1 MLNFAGNM
9 ADQPKSNPEEKI
21 NLHPRNLHRGRYDF
35 PALIKAVPALRSFV
49 AQNEQELTIDF
60 TVPEAVKTLNQA
72 LLKQYYGITSWDI
85 PEGFLCP
92 PIPGRADYIHYIADV
107 LAGANNGVV
116 PTGNTVKVLD
126 VGVGAN
132 CIYPLIGHKAYGWSF
147 VGAETDYIAA
157 ASAKAIVEANNLQDA
172 IDIRKQTSYTRI
184 FEGIIKPGEKFDITM
199 CNPPF
204 HSSSKEVKEKST
216 RKWKNLGQDKGAEL
230 NFGGRNNE
238 LWYEGG
244 EPRFLNRM
252 ITESKQY
259 ARSCKWFSSLIS
271 KKTTLDGC
279 YKSLDYNKAADVK
292 TISMSQGQKTSRI
305 LVWRF

>member
-1 MLNFAGNM
+1 M
-9 ADQPKSNPEEKI
+9 ADKQNAASEEKTI
-21 NLHPRNLHRGRYDF
+21 LHPRNAHRSRYDF
-35 PALIKAVPALRSFV
+35 QALIKALPALRNFV
-49 AQNEQELTIDF
+49 SQNDHDELTIDF
-60 TVPEAVKTLNQA
+60 TDPEAVKTLNQA
-72 LLKQYYGITSWDI
+72 LLKKQYGINIWDI

-107 LAGANNGVV
+107 LAEVNKGEV
-116 PTGNTVKVLD
+116 PTGSSIKVLD
-126 VGVGAN
+126 IGVGAN
-132 CIYPLIGHKAYGWSF
+132 CIYPLIGHKTYGWNF
-147 VGAETDYIAA
+147 VGSEADYIAL
-157 ASAKAIVEANNLQDA
+157 ASAKKIVEDNGLTGV
-172 IDIRKQTSYTRI
+172 IDIRKQTTYANI
-184 FEGIIKPGEKFDITM
+184 FDGVIKPGEKFDITM

-244 EPRFLNRM
+244 EPRFLNKM

-259 ARSCKWFSSLIS
+259 AKSCKWFSSLIS

-279 YKSLDYNKAADVK
+279 YKSLDYYKAADVK

-305 LVWRF
+305 LAWRF

>member
-1 MLNFAGNM
+1 M
-9 ADQPKSNPEEKI
+9 ADKQNAASEEKTI
-21 NLHPRNLHRGRYDF
+21 LHPRNAHRSRYDF
-35 PALIKAVPALRSFV
+35 TALIKAVPAMRNFV
-49 AQNEQELTIDF
+49 SQNDHDELTIDF
-60 TVPEAVKTLNQA
+60 TDPEAVKTLNQA
-72 LLKQYYGITSWDI
+72 LLKKQYGINIWDI

-107 LAGANNGVV
+107 LAEGNKGEV
-116 PTGNTVKVLD
+116 PTGAGIKVLD
-126 VGVGAN
+126 IGVGAN
-132 CIYPLIGHKAYGWSF
+132 CIYPLIGHKTYGWNF
-147 VGAETDYIAA
+147 VGSEADYIAL
-157 ASAKAIVEANNLQDA
+157 ASAKKIVEDNGLSEV
-172 IDIRKQTSYTRI
+172 IDIRKQTTYANI
-184 FEGIIKPGEKFDITM
+184 FDGVIKPGEKFDMTM

-244 EPRFLNRM
+244 EPRFLNKM

-259 ARSCKWFSSLIS
+259 AKSCKWFSSLIS

-279 YKSLDYNKAADVK
+279 YKSLDYYKAAEVK

-305 LVWRF
+305 LAWRF

>member
-1 MLNFAGNM
+1 M
-9 ADQPKSNPEEKI
+9 ADTPIHDEKT
-21 NLHPRNLHRGRYDF
+21 NLHPRNAHRTRYNF
-35 PALIKAVPALRSFV
+35 NVLTKAVPALRNFV
-49 AQNEQELTIDF
+49 GQNEAGDLTIDF
-60 TVPEAVKTLNQA
+60 TDPDAVKALNQA
-72 LLKQYYGITSWDI
+72 LLKQQYGVNNWDI
-85 PEGFLCP
+85 PESFLCP

-107 LAGANNGVV
+107 LAEGNNGEV
-116 PTGNTVKVLD
+116 PTGAGIKVLD
-126 VGVGAN
+126 IGVGAN
-132 CIYPLIGHKAYGWSF
+132 CIYPLIGTKTYGWSF
-147 VGAETDYIAA
+147 IGSEADYIAA
-157 ASAKAIVEANNLQDA
+157 ASAKKIVEDNKLAGV
-172 IDIRKQTSYTRI
+172 ISIRKQTSYANI
-184 FEGIIKPGEKFDITM
+184 FEGVIQPAEKFDMTM

-244 EPRFLNRM
+244 EPRFLNKM

-259 ARSCKWFSSLIS
+259 AKSCKWFSSLIS

-279 YKSLDYNKAADVK
+279 YKSLDYYKATDVK
-292 TISMSQGQKTSRI
+292 TISMSQGQKVSRI